1 MFGADKTKV
10 TITGSKQ
17 DMQYYKEINIWTLY
31 DEKLQV
37 SEDNQQFGLVVS
49 VTDEEMKNFEKIIDS
64 ARKKMF
70 ALLGNIFSYKCKL
83 VQLHVYSVL
92 TLLG

>member
-1 MFGADKTKV
+1 
-10 TITGSKQ
+10 
-17 DMQYYKEINIWTLY
+17 MQYYKEINIWTIH

-49 VTDEEMKNFEKIIDS
+49 VTDEEMKNIEKIIDS

-83 VQLHVYSVL
+83 VPTVQLHVYMCTCVL